1 MGHYNQKTTLASLNR
16 KMAFTKRKLRECEF
30 DKQQL
35 EKENAQLREEIEI
48 HHQQLNSNSA
58 FMEESRHLIMR
69 QKAKINKLL
78 ETLEFYADK
87 SNYEMEFA
95 EIDLDLG
102 EKARQ
107 ALGLESGS

>member
-35 EKENAQLREEIEI
+35 EKENAQLRE
-48 HHQQLNSNSA
+48 A
-58 FMEESRHLIMR
+58 
-69 QKAKINKLL
+69 
-78 ETLEFYADK
+78 LEFYADTK
-87 SNYEMEFA
+87 TYFPQEDNVCSHITMDYGA
-95 EIDLDLG
+95 
-102 EKARQ
+102 KARQ